1 MLHFFTSSEY
11 VAAENVRV
19 KSRVRNNERSITGA
33 ADLYRGEA
41 KSQLSYRLTNY
52 RATFIS
58 ASVSKANE
66 RCFAE
71 LRRSSSKT
79 LTGLQLK
86 V

>member
-1 MLHFFTSSEY
+1 MLHFTSSEY

-33 ADLYRGEA
+33 ADLYRGEV

-66 RCFAE
+66 RYFAE
-71 LRRSSSKT
+71 YLEIAWQFVK
-79 LTGLQLK
+79 
-86 V
+86 

>member
-1 MLHFFTSSEY
+1 MS
-11 VAAENVRV
+11 
-19 KSRVRNNERSITGA
+19 KVRNKERSITGA

-66 RCFAE
+66 RYIAE
-71 LRRSSSKT
+71 
-79 LTGLQLK
+79 
-86 V
+86 

>member
-41 KSQLSYRLTNY
+41 K
-52 RATFIS
+52 
-58 ASVSKANE
+58 VS
-66 RCFAE
+66 F
-71 LRRSSSKT
+71 
-79 LTGLQLK
+79 LTG
-86 V
+86 

>member
-1 MLHFFTSSEY
+1 MSK
-11 VAAENVRV
+11 VR
-19 KSRVRNNERSITGA
+19 SNERSITGA

-58 ASVSKANE
+58 ASVTKANE

-71 LRRSSSKT
+71 YLVIAWQFVK
-79 LTGLQLK
+79 
-86 V
+86 